1 MKKRFLVPLC
11 LLGNPV
17 SLILGIAY
25 IGHTA
30 ITNRIDACNGGD
42 KEICVELAQK
52 FGTDFNRADEIS
64 NPAYQAAIKPIAE
77 AEAKAEAERIAKEK
91 KAEAERIAKEKEANK
106 WQPNRANIAV
116 LAKACGRKYVKPYLR
131 DPDSYRVMNTGM
143 EKINDTH
150 VTVWV
155 EYSATNGFGGRVR
168 EFKKC
173 TYTR

>member
-1 MKKRFLVPLC
+1 MKKRFLVPFC
-11 LLGNPV
+11 LLCNPV
-17 SLILGIAY
+17 SLIFGTAY
-25 IGHTA
+25 IGNTA
-30 ITNRIDACNGGD
+30 ITNNIDACNGGD

-52 FGTDFNRADEIS
+52 YGTDFNRADEIS

-77 AEAKAEAERIAKEK
+77 AKA
-91 KAEAERIAKEKEANK
+91 KAEAERIAKEKEASK
-106 WQPNRANIAV
+106 WQPTRNNVKV
-116 LAKACGRKYVKPYLR
+116 LAGICGEDNVKPYLR
-131 DPDSYRVMNTGM
+131 DPDSYREMNTGM
-143 EKINDTH
+143 EKVNDTH